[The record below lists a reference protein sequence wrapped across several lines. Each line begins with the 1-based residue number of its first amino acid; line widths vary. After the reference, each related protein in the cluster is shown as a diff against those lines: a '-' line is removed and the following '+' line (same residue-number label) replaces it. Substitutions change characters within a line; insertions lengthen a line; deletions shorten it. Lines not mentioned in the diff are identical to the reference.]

1 MLRKTALI
9 ILILHT
15 ALAGSL
21 TSKASESGII
31 GRWITHKGGEIE
43 IAPCGNKICGT
54 IAKLARQDHETPPT
68 DTQNPDPALRD
79 RVLLGLTLISNF
91 SYEGD
96 DSWENGRIYN
106 VNNGKTY
113 KSKLRLLSKNR
124 LKLSGCVFIF
134 CRSYTWSRALQLEDQ
149 P

>member
-1 MLRKTALI
+1 MLRYIALLF
-9 ILILHT
+9 LILHT
-15 ALAGSL
+15 ALTGSVA
-21 TSKASESGII
+21 TRASETSIV
-31 GRWITHKGGEIE
+31 GRWTTHKGGEIE

-54 IAKLARQDHETPPT
+54 IVKLARNDHLTPPT
-68 DTQNPDPALRD
+68 DKKNPDPALRD
-79 RVLLGLTLISNF
+79 RALLGLTLFSNF

-113 KSKLRLLSKNR
+113 KSKLHLHSKNQ

-134 CRSYTWSRALQLEDQ
+134 CRSYTWSRALQHEDQ